1 MNCSVGQDVPETS
14 DVTVIGVVVTT
25 PVRGSICSGVIVKAA
40 LGAAAA
46 CTVDGAVTTPR
57 SDPHATSD
65 NAASVAAPNPT
76 IVLALLTMPLL
87 AKAPAIRDRRE
98 ARVHEA
104 CHSSALSTSDSEVA
118 YGQSD
123 TEIYGRITNMTLAAT
138 MVLQ

>member
-25 PVRGSICSGVIVKAA
+25 PARGSICSGVTVKAA
-40 LGAAAA
+40 LAAAAA

-65 NAASVAAPNPT
+65 NAAIVAAPHCT
-76 IVLALLTMPLL
+76 IVLALITMPLL

-98 ARVHEA
+98 ARVHDT
-104 CHSSALSTSDSEVA
+104 CQSSAVSASA
-118 YGQSD
+118 
-123 TEIYGRITNMTLAAT
+123 R
-138 MVLQ
+138 